1 MIKNHESLIDP
12 FFPTKPLPIQKIQVT
27 VRVIITNSLPF
38 HIFQLMFFKANAKNF
53 EI

>member
-12 FFPTKPLPIQKIQVT
+12 FFPTKPLPIHVT

-38 HIFQLMFFKANAKNF
+38 HIFQFMFFKANAKNF